1 MKKEIIIL
9 LAVIVA
15 LSGYLFTRNTDG
27 TNYTL
32 PELET
37 IAADDVDRMEIKKGA
52 ETLLLEKRGED
63 WTVDIEGFPAKKEAV
78 INLLQA
84 AGELSLT
91 ALVSE
96 TESYGR
102 YDLSPDKATRAF
114 LYKGDTLLRTVSIGK
129 AAPSRGHT
137 FVTVGD
143 DKNVYHAQGSLS
155 GQFSTDP
162 ERFIDKQV
170 FSFKASDVGTLTIAQ
185 GETPLTLIRSTES
198 SDASSVPQTTWKD
211 QNDNTLEADKVDKL
225 MSALSNLTC
234 DTWLVNKPEGS
245 APALTLTITT
255 DRPYTLDLFGD
266 SPMQGST
273 RGKEFAFTLS
283 DSGGATIMTAVK
295 DLLGEKEPGQKQAMN

>member
-32 PELET
+32 PELDS
-37 IAADDVDRMEIKKGA
+37 IAAEDVDRMEIKKGP

-63 WTVDIEGFPAKKEAV
+63 WTVDTEGFPAKKEAV
-78 INLLQA
+78 AKLIQA
-84 AGELSLT
+84 AGDLSLT

-102 YDLSPDKATRAF
+102 YDLSPDKATRASLF
-114 LYKGDTLLRTVSIGK
+114 KGDTLLRTVSIGK

-143 DKNVYHAQGSLS
+143 DKNVYHAQGNVN

-162 ERFIDKQV
+162 ERFIDKRV
-170 FSFKASDVGTLTIAQ
+170 FSFNASDVASLTITQ
-185 GETPLTLIRSTES
+185 GETPLTLTRATETADTS
-198 SDASSVPQTTWKD
+198 SAPKTAWKD
-211 QNDNTLEADKVDKL
+211 EDGTPLDSETVDTITT
-225 MSALSNLTC
+225 ALSNLTC
-234 DTWLVNKPEGS
+234 DSWLTETPNGTPL
-245 APALTLTITT
+245 ALTLTITT
-255 DRPYTLDLFGD
+255 DRPYTLNLFGD
-266 SPMQGST
+266 PPTQGST
-273 RGKEFAFTLS
+273 PDKELAFTLS
-283 DSGGATIMTAVK
+283 DSSSKTIMAAVK
-295 DLLGEKEPGQKQAMN
+295 SLLGKDDPGQAHAVN

>member
-78 INLLQA
+78 TKLLQA
-84 AGELSLT
+84 AGELTLT

-102 YDLSPDKATRAF
+102 YDLSPDKATKASLF
-114 LYKGDTLLRTVSIGK
+114 KGDTLLRNVSIGK

-137 FVTVGD
+137 FVTVGE
-143 DKNVYHAQGSLS
+143 DKNVYHAQGTFN

-162 ERFIDKQV
+162 ERFIDKRV
-170 FSFKASDVGTLTIAQ
+170 FSFKTSDVGALTIAQ

-198 SDASSVPQTTWKD
+198 SDTGNAPQTTWKD
-211 QNDNTLEADKVDKL
+211 QSDNTLETDKVEKL
-225 MSALSNLTC
+225 ISALSNLTC
-234 DTWLVNKPEGS
+234 DAWLVEKPDGS

-273 RGKEFAFTLS
+273 SNKAFAFTLS
-283 DSGGATIMTAVK
+283 NSSGATIMAAIK
-295 DLLGEKEPGQKQAMN
+295 DLRGEAKPGQEQAMN